1 MQQLRSYQAKSKKLV
16 ESAWSGGARAPILI
30 LPTGS
35 GKTTI
40 VAHLVR
46 EFPSR
51 RVLFLCPWRELVY
64 QAHRRFVEHGIPAGI
79 SMGCLSPKSDAPVH
93 ISTIQTASRRNL
105 GRYDLVVID
114 EAHRAVSKSC
124 LKIVKQYPRSKIL
137 GITATGRRHDG
148 KPLSKAF
155 DRMLIG
161 ATVAELTRSGHFAP
175 YECYG
180 PREPIDTTPV
190 KVSWRTKD
198 YHPRG
203 LEKIYLKPR
212 LIGDAVQAWTE
223 FAPSRPTFIYCVTLR
238 HVADVVDR
246 FNSAG
251 IPAAAI
257 TGETGPRARRDLFEK
272 LESGDLRCLVNVGV
286 LTEGVDFP
294 SLGAIA
300 MLRPTLSGTLFRQ
313 IIGRGSRLVDGK
325 SKCVLI
331 DHAGNINRHGFPTDE
346 PTWTLTGR
354 KSSNLGRLD
363 RSQKD
368 VHQCPFCQHLHPRA
382 EICPKCGYQG
392 LPITKPGKLVILR
405 PNTTRY
411 KKTAFF

>member
-175 YECYG
+175 YECYASQSFVAN
-180 PREPIDTTPV
+180 E
-190 KVSWRTKD
+190 
-198 YHPRG
+198 G
-203 LEKIYLKPR
+203 LSSKGTRKNLPET
-212 LIGDAVQAWTE
+212 Q
-223 FAPSRPTFIYCVTLR
+223 
-238 HVADVVDR
+238 VDR
-246 FNSAG
+246 RCG
-251 IPAAAI
+251 
-257 TGETGPRARRDLFEK
+257 
-272 LESGDLRCLVNVGV
+272 SG
-286 LTEGVDFP
+286 
-294 SLGAIA
+294 
-300 MLRPTLSGTLFRQ
+300 
-313 IIGRGSRLVDGK
+313 
-325 SKCVLI
+325 
-331 DHAGNINRHGFPTDE
+331 
-346 PTWTLTGR
+346 
-354 KSSNLGRLD
+354 LD
-363 RSQKD
+363 R
-368 VHQCPFCQHLHPRA
+368 
-382 EICPKCGYQG
+382 ICPKPTHLHLLRNAPTRRRCG
-392 LPITKPGKLVILR
+392 
-405 PNTTRY
+405 
-411 KKTAFF
+411 